1 MTTPPAQH
9 AFYLTCV
16 ITLVAVPCNAI
27 FGVVTAWL
35 LARYDFRGK
44 RMLDVLIDLPFAV
57 SPVDRRPRARSSSGG
72 ATAGSPPTA

>member
-27 FGVVTAWL
+27 FGVVTAWV

-44 RMLDVLIDLPFAV
+44 RLLDVLIDLNN
-57 SPVDRRPRARSSSGG
+57 GG
-72 ATAGSPPTA
+72 VETRTTL